1 MTKYFFLIQWANEL
15 LANPRMGEIVTALF
29 RIQLAQLPRIENRPQ
44 LNRQDILTAGEI
56 VSAQS
61 MMSDGLKTRA

>member
-1 MTKYFFLIQWANEL
+1 
-15 LANPRMGEIVTALF
+15 MGEIVTALF

>member
-15 LANPRMGEIVTALF
+15 LANPRMGEIATALF

-44 LNRQDILTAGEI
+44 LNRKDILTAGQI

-61 MMSDGLKTRA
+61 MLSDGLKTRA